1 MSYSAAADD
10 GVTGPGELEQLYA
23 RRFGHDAD
31 YRNRVWRTII
41 GAYFSRFISENQTV
55 LDLGCGY
62 GQFIN
67 NLRCG
72 KKLAMDLNP
81 QARQLLAPDVT
92 FIEQDCMEPW
102 SIADSSVDIIFSSN
116 FFEHLPSKS
125 ALFATVS
132 QAHRCLRQAES

>member
-1 MSYSAAADD
+1 MSKLDSAAAKD
-10 GVTGPGELEQLYA
+10 GGTGPAELEQLYS
-23 RRFGHDAD
+23 RRFSRDAD

-41 GAYFSRFISENQTV
+41 AAYFSRFIGPNQTV

-92 FIEQDCMEPW
+92 FIEQDSMEPW
-102 SIADSSVDIIFSSN
+102 GIADSSVDVIFTDRKSTRLNSS
-116 FFEHLPSKS
+116 HL
-125 ALFATVS
+125 V
-132 QAHRCLRQAES
+132 

>member
-1 MSYSAAADD
+1 MSKLDSAAAKD
-10 GVTGPGELEQLYA
+10 GGTGPGELEQLYA
-23 RRFGHDAD
+23 RRFGRDAD

-41 GAYFSRFISENQTV
+41 AAYFSRFIGPNQTV

-102 SIADSSVDIIFSSN
+102 GIAPN
-116 FFEHLPSKS
+116 RRYL
-125 ALFATVS
+125 
-132 QAHRCLRQAES
+132 QQ

>member
-1 MSYSAAADD
+1 MSKLDSAAAKD
-10 GVTGPGELEQLYA
+10 GGTGPAELEQLYS
-23 RRFGHDAD
+23 RRFGRDAD
-31 YRNRVWRTII
+31 YRNPVWRTII
-41 GAYFSRFISENQTV
+41 AAYFSRFIGPNQTV

-92 FIEQDCMEPW
+92 FIEQDCTPSASMTR
-102 SIADSSVDIIFSSN
+102 SSSFSRRSSVSWPPGTSA
-116 FFEHLPSKS
+116 SKS
-125 ALFATVS
+125 RSSRAGTWTWA
-132 QAHRCLRQAES
+132 

>member
-1 MSYSAAADD
+1 MSKLDSSAMKD
-10 GVTGPGELEQLYA
+10 GVTGPAELEQLYA
-23 RRFGHDAD
+23 RRFRRDAD
-31 YRNRVWRTII
+31 YRNRVWQTII
-41 GAYFSRFISENQTV
+41 DAYFSRFIDPNETV

-81 QARQLLAPDVT
+81 EARQLLASDVT

-102 SIADSSVDIIFSSN
+102 GVADSSLDVIFTSN
-116 FFEHLPSKS
+116 FFEHL
-125 ALFATVS
+125 
-132 QAHRCLRQAES
+132 